1 MALSDNEKE
10 TLSFMEQQLKQED
23 PKLAKEFAQ
32 PLDGDAMKGLVI
44 GILVTVVGLVV
55 ILLAVHFKLV
65 ILGIPAF
72 LMMCGGVWLAY
83 EKTEE
88 QFRKRRE
95 VTRKNNA
102 NSPNGPQSPLSFLR
116 DIENKL
122 QDLYAGHDGPNGPGA
137 AKSNQ
142 QQKPQGKPQ
151 SPIFGFD
158 FTPQNKSPNLGPKN
172 TPNGPKNPN
181 KPGDDSNGSGPTNKN
196 PHDPKDPK
204 GPKNNGTG
212 GNPFNFGF

>member
-10 TLSFMEQQLKQED
+10 TLSFMEQQLKQEN

-32 PLDGDAMKGLVI
+32 PLDSDAMKGLVI

-55 ILLAVHFKLV
+55 MLLAVHFNLV

-72 LMMCGGVWLAY
+72 LMMCGGVWWAY

-95 VTRKNNA
+95 VARKNNA
-102 NSPNGPQSPLSFLR
+102 NSSTGAQTPLSFLR
-116 DIENKL
+116 DIESKL
-122 QDLYAGHDGPNGPGA
+122 QDLYTGHDGPNGPGA
-137 AKSNQ
+137 TRSNQ
-142 QQKPQGKPQ
+142 QQKPQGPV
-151 SPIFGFD
+151 FGFD
-158 FTPQNKSPNLGPKN
+158 FMPQSKGPNLGPKN
-172 TPNGPKNPN
+172 TPKEPKNPN
-181 KPGDDSNGSGPTNKN
+181 KPDGDSNGTGSVNKN
-196 PHDPKDPK
+196 PKDPKDPK